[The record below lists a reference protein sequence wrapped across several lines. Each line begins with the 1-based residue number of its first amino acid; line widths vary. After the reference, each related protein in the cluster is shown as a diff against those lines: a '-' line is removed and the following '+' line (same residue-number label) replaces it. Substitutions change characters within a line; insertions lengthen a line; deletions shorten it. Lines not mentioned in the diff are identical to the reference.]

1 MQILDSLESY
11 NPSHVFGLLNI
22 IFLKSPFLKKDVM
35 RQGIFSYSQI
45 YEMLNFEKLNIEENF
60 KLETM
65 DLLMKG
71 GTAYSY
77 MESKRTAIRRGISVG
92 GGTYEYHSETKILR
106 KNLKK

>member
-1 MQILDSLESY
+1 
-11 NPSHVFGLLNI
+11 
-22 IFLKSPFLKKDVM
+22 M
-35 RQGIFSYSQI
+35 RQGIFSYNQI
-45 YEMLNFEKLNIEENF
+45 YEMLKFEKLNIEEN
-60 KLETM
+60 LMTETM
-65 DLLMKG
+65 DLLMRG